1 MNLQPVPPSPAGE
14 EDNITTTSNNSP
26 PAPETI
32 SLVPVPPPPA
42 SEDDYNNLTGPTGN
56 DSTPAPPVS
65 LNSQAIS
72 SFSSSS
78 NPPGPVKLTARSCLY
93 EICAKSHWKPPVFD
107 CCNEEGPS
115 NHRSFTYKASIEMK
129 EGSNS
134 QLVVECIGKP
144 QFSKKSA
151 ADSAAEGIL
160 WYLVHLG
167 YPKKAKR
174 SKKSR

>member
-14 EDNITTTSNNSP
+14 DDNNITGSNSIP
-26 PAPETI
+26 TPETI

-42 SEDDYNNLTGPTGN
+42 SEEDNNMTGN
-56 DSTPAPPVS
+56 DSASTPPVS
-65 LNSQAIS
+65 LSSQAIS
-72 SFSSSS
+72 SSSSSS
-78 NPPGPVKLTARSCLY
+78 NPPDPVKLTARSRLH

-115 NHRSFTYKASIEMK
+115 NHRSFTNKVSIEMK

-134 QLVVECIGKP
+134 KLVVECIGKP

-160 WYLVHLG
+160 WYLEHLS